1 MVYNVGGGN
10 KSKGLARKFVV
21 QSHAI
26 GNSKTVRVAKEI
38 GEQYAV
44 VQKHLGN
51 CMCMVVCSDGYRRL
65 CIIRKKFT
73 GRRKTDNNISSGSVV
88 LIGLRDYSS
97 SSSSSS
103 SSINE
108 SVSGKDTK
116 RCDLLYVYSDQEKEK
131 LRKLCDLS
139 KLSSSLEDSS
149 QRNASAEHEPEDI
162 MFVTS
167 GTGVFNKYTKDESRH
182 KGAVIT
188 PLTAHHHASNSGSK
202 NVISNRDWLDSM
214 NMPSDDDGDDDDD
227 DDDDDDEEEEE
238 EEVDSDDSDEAEYK
252 THTNKSAVA
261 IKKDVKKDIIDID
274 DI

>member
-97 SSSSSS
+97 SS
-103 SSINE
+103 INE

-139 KLSSSLEDSS
+139 KLSSSLEDSG
-149 QRNASAEHEPEDI
+149 QKNANANANAEHESEDI

-214 NMPSDDDGDDDDD
+214 NMPSDDDDDDDD
-227 DDDDDDEEEEE
+227 EKEEEEEEEE

>member
-26 GNSKTVRVAKEI
+26 GNSKTVRVAKEV

-51 CMCMVVCSDGYRRL
+51 CMCTVVCSDGYRRL

-97 SSSSSS
+97 GS
-103 SSINE
+103 NE
-108 SVSGKDTK
+108 SESGKDTK

-139 KLSSSLEDSS
+139 KLSSSLEDSG
-149 QRNASAEHEPEDI
+149 QKNANVAVEHESEDI
-162 MFVTS
+162 MFVTA

-214 NMPSDDDGDDDDD
+214 NMPSDDDGDDDDG
-227 DDDDDDEEEEE
+227 EGEGEGEGEE
-238 EEVDSDDSDEAEYK
+238 EEVDSDE
-252 THTNKSAVA
+252 THT
-261 IKKDVKKDIIDID
+261 KKRDVTVKKDIIDID

>member
-97 SSSSSS
+97 SSSS
-103 SSINE
+103 INE

-139 KLSSSLEDSS
+139 KLSSSLEDSG

-214 NMPSDDDGDDDDD
+214 NMPSDDDVDDDDNNDDND
-227 DDDDDDEEEEE
+227 DDNDHDDDDEEEEE
-238 EEVDSDDSDEAEYK
+238 EEVDSDEAEYK
-252 THTNKSAVA
+252 THTNKS
-261 IKKDVKKDIIDID
+261 KKDVKKDIIDID

>member
-26 GNSKTVRVAKEI
+26 GNSKTVRVAKEA
-38 GEQYAV
+38 GEQYAI

-51 CMCMVVCSDGYRRL
+51 CMCTVVCSDGYRRL

-97 SSSSSS
+97 GS
-103 SSINE
+103 NE
-108 SVSGKDTK
+108 SESGKDTK

-139 KLSSSLEDSS
+139 KLSSSLEDSGQKS
-149 QRNASAEHEPEDI
+149 ANANASAEHESEDI

-214 NMPSDDDGDDDDD
+214 NMPSDDD
-227 DDDDDDEEEEE
+227 DDDEEEEEEEEDEEE

-252 THTNKSAVA
+252 THTNTNKSSVTV
-261 IKKDVKKDIIDID
+261 KKDVKKDIIDID